1 MVCVFNFFVESSLLL
16 NFWPSEVYDVFILFQ
31 SCHFQRTWNIF
42 TLIKDWSYFSTHIH
56 YRLHSYDSLI
66 QIFDIFC
73 YVSSYRLICNCLS
86 LILPDR
92 NTVLWVQPKKKDR
105 ERARQEWGNWDVWDI
120 SDRGLVPTPN
130 MIWFS

>member
-73 YVSSYRLICNCLS
+73 YDSSYRLICNCLS